1 MTTESVDRV
10 AESLSEF
17 LRSIPTYPM
26 DEIPSSLASGFSNV
40 DAGSGSEEFREAAG
54 GGLSA
59 DGFAVEKRSL
69 DFTDPQ
75 SSSPL
80 SYTGK
85 ISIDS
90 QYAQGSWTQEGLISL
105 VCAEVEGKT
114 AALPALSSA
123 SPARTDLSGVPEKA
137 HSSSAMEH
145 MYSPP
150 PPYTCSADV
159 YQDPS
164 AYSSATSCAVTHP
177 CAMSYSS
184 SPKPAVDGALFSILP
199 DYGGFY
205 QSGSGPRDVPPLLQ
219 DRKPFSCSLESV
231 RVPPPPLTPLNTIRN
246 FTLAEGP
253 RAPARLLL
261 PPPPP
266 LAHAAPLRP
275 IARPRR
281 YPPRACKTPVHE
293 RPYPCPAEGCDR
305 RFSRSDELA
314 RHVRVHTGH
323 KPFQCRICM
332 RSFGRSDHLTTH
344 IRTHTGEKPFACDLC
359 GRKFARSD
367 ERRRHTRI
375 HQRQSERRE
384 RASQQQQPQQPAEGA
399 RNLLHIRTELIP
411 HFTLKC

>member
-1 MTTESVDRV
+1 MTTKSVDKV

-17 LRSIPTYPM
+17 LRSIPVYPM
-26 DEIPSSLASGFSNV
+26 DEIPSSLPSGFANV
-40 DAGSGSEEFREAAG
+40 DAGNGSEFSEAAG

-59 DGFAVEKRSL
+59 DSFSVEKESL
-69 DFTDPQ
+69 DFAEPHN
-75 SSSPL
+75 SPL

-90 QYAQGSWTQEGLISL
+90 QFAQGSWTQEGLISL

-114 AALPALSSA
+114 TALPALSSA
-123 SPARTDLSGVPEKA
+123 SPAPTDLTGAAGLSEGPGKA
-137 HSSSAMEH
+137 PSSAMEH
-145 MYSPP
+145 MYTPP

-184 SPKPAVDGALFSILP
+184 SPKPTVDGTLFSILP

-205 QSGSGPRDVPPLLQ
+205 QSSSGSRDVPPILQ

-367 ERRRHTRI
+367 ERRRHARI

-384 RASQQQQPQQPAEGA
+384 RASQQQQHQREQQQQQQPPAEGA
-399 RNLLHIRTELIP
+399 R
-411 HFTLKC
+411 

>member
-1 MTTESVDRV
+1 MTSKTVDKV
-10 AESLSEF
+10 AESLSDF
-17 LRSIPTYPM
+17 LRSIPAYPM
-26 DEIPSSLASGFSNV
+26 DEIPPSFG
-40 DAGSGSEEFREAAG
+40 EAEG
-54 GGLSA
+54 GGLSP
-59 DGFAVEKRSL
+59 DTFGVEKQNL
-69 DFTDPQ
+69 DFSDSQ
-75 SSSPL
+75 NSPL

-90 QYAQGSWTQEGLISL
+90 QFAQGSWTQEGLISL
-105 VCAEVEGKT
+105 VCADVEGKT
-114 AALPALSSA
+114 TA
-123 SPARTDLSGVPEKA
+123 SPGTTDLSGAPGSSQGPEKA
-137 HSSSAMEH
+137 PLSSAMEH
-145 MYSPP
+145 MYTAP

-164 AYSSATSCAVTHP
+164 AYSSATSCAVAHP
-177 CAMSYSS
+177 CAMSYSPA
-184 SPKPAVDGALFSILP
+184 PKPTVDSTLFSILP

-205 QSGSGPRDVPPLLQ
+205 QSSSGPRDVPPLLQ

-367 ERRRHTRI
+367 ERRRHAKI

-384 RASQQQQPQQPAEGA
+384 RANQQQQQQQNQQHQQQQQQPAEGA
-399 RNLLHIRTELIP
+399 R
-411 HFTLKC
+411 